1 MHNMRKIVPFNK
13 LNFSRTTVFEIPKQL
28 LKDIQLPKIK
38 LPDISNAK
46 LRYNEINAQLE
57 KKIKDINE
65 SEIAKVAKDLNKNTS
80 EAMRFINATADA
92 VKNAPS
98 LLSPELGKMWANGYT
113 TLKAITNIVNSGLVL
128 TTLSDSENYDA
139 IMNKMKEISGKLS
152 EVATADFKIKII
164 EDLLNEE
171 ITFNV
176 MENKIVEEKE
186 KEDKIKQLVED
197 IVAYNNGM
205 NINDAVSKIKDCLDK
220 IGTNTEMPHID
231 GGRKKRIK
239 SKRIKSKRIK
249 SKRIKSKRIK

>member
-1 MHNMRKIVPFNK
+1 
-13 LNFSRTTVFEIPKQL
+13 
-28 LKDIQLPKIK
+28 
-38 LPDISNAK
+38 
-46 LRYNEINAQLE
+46 
-57 KKIKDINE
+57 
-65 SEIAKVAKDLNKNTS
+65 
-80 EAMRFINATADA
+80 
-92 VKNAPS
+92 
-98 LLSPELGKMWANGYT
+98 MWANGYT

-249 SKRIKSKRIK
+249 SKRIKSKRIKSKRIK

>member
-13 LNFSRTTVFEIPKQL
+13 LNFSKTTVFKMPEQL
-28 LKDIQLPKIK
+28 LTDIKLPKIK
-38 LPDISNAK
+38 LPDISKAR

-65 SEIAKVAKDLNKNTS
+65 SEIADVAKEINRNTS

-139 IMNKMKEISGKLS
+139 IMNKMKEISGELS
-152 EVATADFKIKII
+152 EISDADFKIKII

-171 ITFNV
+171 ITFN
-176 MENKIVEEKE
+176 EIVEEKE

-205 NINDAVSKIKDCLDK
+205 NINDTVSKIKDCLDK

-239 SKRIKSKRIK
+239 SKRIKSKRRK
-249 SKRIKSKRIK
+249 SKRRK